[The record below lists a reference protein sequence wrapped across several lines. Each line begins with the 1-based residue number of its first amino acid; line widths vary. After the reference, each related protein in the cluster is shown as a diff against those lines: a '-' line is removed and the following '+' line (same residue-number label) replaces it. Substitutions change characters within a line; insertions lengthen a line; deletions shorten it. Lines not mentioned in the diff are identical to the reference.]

1 MTKVIARVHTVHDE
15 CRPKATNPQT
25 KPSDIGCESAENWLL
40 PSTSTIA
47 IVYYYL
53 ARKLIII
60 LPSHAGWKAKRTA
73 AHAQGCISQWL
84 SWLTQPSAVWF
95 EPGSSHTAVRRAN
108 HSANV
113 LNFKPRLYFSHFC
126 KKKTLTLWRTYKWK
140 YNIQQ
145 TTKLW
150 SSLHLM
156 LSKKR
161 VLPPY
166 IER

>member
-126 KKKTLTLWRTYKWK
+126 KKKLWHYGEPINGSIIYSKWLNFGVACIWCWAKNGSYPRT
-140 YNIQQ
+140 
-145 TTKLW
+145 
-150 SSLHLM
+150 
-156 LSKKR
+156 
-161 VLPPY
+161 
-166 IER
+166 